1 MLVHD
6 KGSVSAQVRRT
17 LDQPRARRRF
27 WDRVFEGRIG
37 ELALAGD
44 EIGARRE
51 LIRLLDGT
59 RRETA
64 PTAGPIAGIVH
75 LVGAGPGDPDLLTMK
90 AHRLLQ
96 RADVVVYDRLV
107 SADVLAMARRDAEQV
122 KSGVVRD
129 CPEPD
134 ALAVSGVHE
143 PRWNRR

>member
-1 MLVHD
+1 M
-6 KGSVSAQVRRT
+6 RRT

-64 PTAGPIAGIVH
+64 PAAGMRRISSAPAPAIPI
-75 LVGAGPGDPDLLTMK
+75 
-90 AHRLLQ
+90 
-96 RADVVVYDRLV
+96 
-107 SADVLAMARRDAEQV
+107 
-122 KSGVVRD
+122 
-129 CPEPD
+129 C
-134 ALAVSGVHE
+134 
-143 PRWNRR
+143 